1 LILKKGGK
9 ICKKQI
15 LVRFDFNEFGVIIG
29 AELMRLLESLGGDVK
44 EGDYVGGKILAKIIK

>member
-1 LILKKGGK
+1 
-9 ICKKQI
+9 
-15 LVRFDFNEFGVIIG
+15 LVRFDFNEFGVIVG